1 MSPIA
6 ATDAELENNLD
17 AVVAEAPSAPHSKT
31 IRPCANMRR
40 SFESQVRGIVING
53 PHIDD
58 LLVLA
63 RTGEEVEF
71 NAIWF
76 INELDEPVEKMS
88 FKAPL
93 NSIEWSV
100 KRSSVRGVAHFLQSA
115 ITKRQYGHKLYWDT
129 SADRFTEAEA
139 PMWGDVENSTE
150 TVRRPLTYEAPP
162 LSN

>member
-17 AVVAEAPSAPHSKT
+17 AVVAETLRAPRNKT

-93 NSIEWSV
+93 NSIEWSL
-100 KRSSVRGVAHFLQSA
+100 KRSNIVIRTDSCDFSYYPERIGEIFCYDEGIVPEALQS
-115 ITKRQYGHKLYWDT
+115 YGDYLPVPRDGR
-129 SADRFTEAEA
+129 D
-139 PMWGDVENSTE
+139 D
-150 TVRRPLTYEAPP
+150 
-162 LSN
+162 

>member
-63 RTGEEVEF
+63 RTGEEVNF
-71 NAIWF
+71 DIVWF
-76 INELDEPVEKMS
+76 IDGLDEPIEKTS
-88 FKAPL
+88 FTAPL
-93 NSIEWSV
+93 NSVEWSIKHNHTV
-100 KRSSVRGVAHFLQSA
+100 VRTDDCDFVYYPERIGEIFRYDEGIVPEALQS
-115 ITKRQYGHKLYWDT
+115 YGDYLPVPRDGR
-129 SADRFTEAEA
+129 D
-139 PMWGDVENSTE
+139 D
-150 TVRRPLTYEAPP
+150 
-162 LSN
+162 